1 MDCRPNGLRKNNLT
15 TTFNFFREPSG
26 LRKANQCITLVMNTI
41 FKLIISSTLT
51 IIPTISATAQTPSK
65 SQQIVEAVEKV
76 YNEEL
81 QEDSRNYN
89 VYFRRAH
96 LYYSQNQY
104 LRALSD
110 VDNAIR
116 YTPATDRDM
125 LSQEY
130 ALRGNIYMM
139 TDRLPEA
146 LDDITKALKYEPSSY
161 ALLYQ
166 KANIEYE
173 LGKYQEA
180 KEDYQRL
187 SRLNNRS
194 LESLIGLARVAIK
207 ENNLGVANEYADEA
221 VAMYPSESEAY
232 LRRAS
237 VRQMMGN
244 NTGAVDDM
252 ILAVAVDRN
261 SSKAIQEIVNMAN
274 TDYNA
279 VISGLSN
286 AINQAPNVGIY
297 YYIRA
302 MIAQAHYHY
311 ISAIDDYN
319 TIINNN
325 LYNYHGIH
333 AKLAECYYALC
344 DYTNAL
350 NQINIAIGQAHDHDA
365 YYVTSSK
372 IYLALGNKDMAKMY
386 ADRALEK
393 SPESAP
399 AITQSALCSIAFGD
413 YDAASA
419 QFGELI
425 INNPNTPVNYII
437 RGWIIGDLLNSKS
450 DAIGFLT
457 RCSTLDFQADDYRS
471 YLGFAENMMGQ
482 NEQAQQWI
490 DSILAAQPNDVDGH
504 IHYIAAA
511 LYSHLGDTDKAF
523 NCMEQALAKG
533 YANLYDWRVYDVAN
547 LSVAPL
553 RNNPPFDTLLSS
565 YSYLFKK

>member
-1 MDCRPNGLRKNNLT
+1 MT
-15 TTFNFFREPSG
+15 T
-26 LRKANQCITLVMNTI
+26 AMNTI

-51 IIPTISATAQTPSK
+51 VIPAITASAQKLSQ

-81 QEDSRNYN
+81 QEDSHNYN

-96 LYYSQNQY
+96 LYYGQNQY

-110 VDNAIR
+110 IDNAIK
-116 YTPATDRDM
+116 YTPSDERDL

-139 TDRLPEA
+139 TGRLEEA
-146 LDDITKALKYEPSSY
+146 LADISKALVYEPSSY

-166 KANIEYE
+166 KANLEYE
-173 LGKYQEA
+173 LGKYQDA
-180 KEDYQRL
+180 KDNYQRL

-207 ENNLGVANEYADEA
+207 ENNLGLANEYADQA

-237 VRQMMGN
+237 VRQLMGN

-261 SSKAIQEIVNMAN
+261 SAKAIQEIVSMAN

-311 ISAIDDYN
+311 IAAIDDYKA
-319 TIINNN
+319 IIDQK

-333 AKLAECYYALC
+333 AKLAECYFALC
-344 DYTNAL
+344 DYADAL
-350 NQINIAIGQAHDHDA
+350 DQINIAIGQAHDHDA
-365 YYVTSSK
+365 YYITSSK
-372 IYLALGNKDMAKMY
+372 IYLALGNKEMAKIY
-386 ADRALEK
+386 AERALAK
-393 SPESAP
+393 APESTP
-399 AITQSALCSIAFGD
+399 AISQAGLCSIALED
-413 YDAASA
+413 YPMAST

-425 INNPNTPVNYII
+425 INNPDSPVNYII
-437 RGWIIGDLLNSKS
+437 RGWIVGDLMNRKS

-457 RCSTLDFQADDYRS
+457 RCSTLDYKAEDYRS
-471 YLGFAENMMGQ
+471 YLGFAENLMGQ
-482 NEQAQQWI
+482 DEQARQWI
-490 DSILAAQPNDVDGH
+490 EGVLAAQPNDVDGH

-511 LYSHLGDTDKAF
+511 LYSHLGDADKAF
-523 NCMEQALAKG
+523 SCMEQALEKG

-553 RNNPPFDTLLSS
+553 RTDPRFEAMLNS